1 MAIKEDHDAAV
12 LAHHYHHGISTGSC
26 GEDTDGWRVRG
37 SPEAGLSLTGH
48 ERRARCLRSGC
59 CFLAALE
66 ALPAKH
72 RASLRGLERNR
83 RFLSTIRAN
92 RVRLYLGI
100 VRVYRQPEGLGPF
113 ALATLATLRFVLKLF
128 IVEEKLFS
136 RGKDEILPAVNA
148 LQNSVLEF
156 HPSCP
161 FVAVRSD
168 TVATTECN
176 AAPDAFIRRVQ
187 SYLFDPTA

>member
-1 MAIKEDHDAAV
+1 M
-12 LAHHYHHGISTGSC
+12 
-26 GEDTDGWRVRG
+26 RG
-37 SPEAGLSLTGH
+37 
-48 ERRARCLRSGC
+48 CLRSGC

-83 RFLSTIRAN
+83 RFLTAIRADGSRFYLWII
-92 RVRLYLGI
+92 RVHW
-100 VRVYRQPEGLGPF
+100 QPEGLGSF
-113 ALATLATLRFVLKLF
+113 TLASLATLGFVLELF
-128 IVEEKLFS
+128 VVEEQLFS
-136 RGKDEILPAVNA
+136 RGKNETLPAVNA
-148 LQNSVLEF
+148 RQHPVMEF

-161 FVAVRSD
+161 FIAERSN

-187 SYLFDPTA
+187 SYVFDPTA